1 MAKKRPAK
9 PTIVGSPFGTP
20 NGNKTNKD
28 DNDDD
33 KDPIKP
39 SPFKKNKV
47 SSLQKGPP
55 TMKIIH
61 VVPKV
66 SLPIDDPDVSTGE
79 EGFTIIIEG
88 FMQNKQVQCLHKKN
102 SCDRAA
108 EFCAATEPLNHVFL
122 FQDEDNEVM
131 QEGNDGCWIVCW

>member
-1 MAKKRPAK
+1 MLFFTTKLHSLTLSMLYVSSSSQMAKKRPAK

-66 SLPIDDPDVSTGE
+66 SLPIDDPEVSTGE

-88 FMQNKQVQCLHKKN
+88 FMQNKQSPV
-102 SCDRAA
+102 S
-108 EFCAATEPLNHVFL
+108 P
-122 FQDEDNEVM
+122 
-131 QEGNDGCWIVCW
+131 QEEHL